1 MKRQTTKQV
10 MMSLLGLAACKV
22 SFAGC
27 YPLIPAY
34 FSAGFLEGG
43 GRAMFST
50 MMMLGMAVF
59 LPITEMAKYLMILI
73 VTALVIRLA
82 EWANKGCFAWV
93 GALAAGASSTLV
105 GIFGGLMDFKT
116 RTPTLVGILEGVF
129 VFGASMLIGRALHMF
144 MGWRVLPVKE
154 EPKQQGLREERLLNY
169 AKSFQGLSAVFD
181 KMDNGHGEFSPE
193 DMGRIQNEITG
204 KMCASCDSCALCW
217 ESPASPMYGYLSQLI
232 DSIRSVGQAD
242 REAQLKIQEYC
253 PYTRDMVEEAV
264 AVFERARLN
273 MAWYNRLVENRE
285 VIAEQ
290 LDAMAYIMEDC
301 AREDEDVSR
310 ERRRNI
316 MELTYRAKE
325 RGILLNNVKMYEKS
339 DGRLRLALKA
349 SARRGCVSLREMSK
363 AVNLAMERPMM
374 PHRDVKAI
382 IGKEETE
389 LIYEEDTVYKS
400 IQGVAR
406 LVKDGAAISGDNFSF
421 LERENGQVIL
431 SLSDGMGSG
440 SRACKESE
448 MVIELIEK
456 FLEAGFGV
464 ETAIRMMNSAMVIK
478 GEDDLFSTVDMSVI
492 DLYSGNCEIYK
503 IGASATFIKHK
514 NEVECLL
521 STSLPVGVYHK
532 LEIERIRKQIADGE
546 FLVMVT
552 DGVLEY
558 LHVPHPE
565 ETMQEIIESI
575 DTNNPGTLAKKIL
588 ERVLLFTGGKVA
600 DDMTVLVSGI
610 WEK

>member
-1 MKRQTTKQV
+1 MKRQTTKQAV
-10 MMSLLGLAACKV
+10 MSLLGLAACRV
-22 SFAGC
+22 TFAGC

-43 GRAMFST
+43 NRAMFST

-116 RTPTLVGILEGVF
+116 RTPALVGILEGVF

-154 EPKQQGLREERLLNY
+154 EPLPQGSREERLLNY
-169 AKSFQGLSAVFD
+169 ARSFQGLSAVFD
-181 KMDNGHGEFSPE
+181 KMDNGRGEFSPE

-217 ESPASPMYGYLSQLI
+217 DSPTSPMYGYLSQLI

-242 REAQLKIQEYC
+242 CEARQKIQEYC
-253 PYTRDMVEEAV
+253 PYTTDMVEEAV

-310 ERRRNI
+310 EKRKNI
-316 MELTYRAKE
+316 LDLTYRAKE
-325 RGILLNNVKMYEKS
+325 RGILLNDVKIYQKG
-339 DGRLRLALKA
+339 DGR
-349 SARRGCVSLREMSK
+349 
-363 AVNLAMERPMM
+363 
-374 PHRDVKAI
+374 
-382 IGKEETE
+382 
-389 LIYEEDTVYKS
+389 
-400 IQGVAR
+400 QR
-406 LVKDGAAISGDNFSF
+406 LVQIG
-421 LERENGQVIL
+421 
-431 SLSDGMGSG
+431 
-440 SRACKESE
+440 RA
-448 MVIELIEK
+448 
-456 FLEAGFGV
+456 
-464 ETAIRMMNSAMVIK
+464 
-478 GEDDLFSTVDMSVI
+478 
-492 DLYSGNCEIYK
+492 
-503 IGASATFIKHK
+503 
-514 NEVECLL
+514 
-521 STSLPVGVYHK
+521 
-532 LEIERIRKQIADGE
+532 
-546 FLVMVT
+546 
-552 DGVLEY
+552 
-558 LHVPHPE
+558 HV
-565 ETMQEIIESI
+565 
-575 DTNNPGTLAKKIL
+575 
-588 ERVLLFTGGKVA
+588 
-600 DDMTVLVSGI
+600 
-610 WEK
+610 